1 MAGSSGDDISSFL
14 TGDMIK
20 SSFLNLPAEDPK
32 VFELLISWLYRKT
45 LNAISTID
53 EEVAKEEVALY
64 IDLYLRA
71 CEWKMEE
78 LQNALMDRVRVRTTC
93 EHGYFPRKLIK
104 KNLRENNIAVTS
116 PLLHRQQLHP
126 QGASNGNGHG
136 IETRQCLL
144 KLQLDAG
151 QPRLRARLL
160 RKRCSSAA
168 PKSKIRNPDRR
179 SRCVYH
185 KHGDGGKCHR

>member
-1 MAGSSGDDISSFL
+1 MRVPF
-14 TGDMIK
+14 K

-78 LQNALMDRVRVRTTC
+78 LQNALVDRVRVRTTC
-93 EHGYFPRKLIK
+93 EYGYFPRKLIK
-104 KNLRENNIAVTS
+104 KIYENTNIAVTS
-116 PLLHRQQLHP
+116 PLLHRRQLHP
-126 QGASNGNGHG
+126 QGHRMGTDMASRPADACSN
-136 IETRQCLL
+136 
-144 KLQLDAG
+144 LQLDAG
-151 QPRLRARLL
+151 NPRLRARLL

-168 PKSKIRNPDRR
+168 PRSKIRDPDRR
-179 SRCVYH
+179 SGCVYH
-185 KHGDGGKCHR
+185 AHGDGGKCDR